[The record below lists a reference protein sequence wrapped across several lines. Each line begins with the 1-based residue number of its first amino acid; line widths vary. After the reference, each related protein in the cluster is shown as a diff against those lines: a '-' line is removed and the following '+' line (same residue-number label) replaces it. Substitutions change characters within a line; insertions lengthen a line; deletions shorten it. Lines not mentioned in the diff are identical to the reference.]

1 MVGRTRVSERMENAI
16 RAVLPAG
23 TPVGVAVL
31 DDHRIGVDVGS
42 ERFTAKWIGEGWL
55 RDARMALDDR
65 DGRPDVLVARRM
77 SPGARSVA
85 ADARVGWIDE
95 AGAAE
100 IALSRLVVSRTGQR
114 DPKVER
120 TPRWTASVIGT
131 AEALILG
138 TRPTVADIES
148 STGLSAGSATNALAV
163 LTKLGLLHAAAA
175 RGRGSAR
182 ELKDRNR
189 LLEEYADAA
198 IARTPKLSLRV
209 GSAERDLIDELTSLG
224 RRWDSER
231 VAWAATGAGAASVLG
246 PYLSEISHLDVFV
259 DASTP
264 ATLHSIATQA
274 DLRSIEGGRIVLR
287 PFPTPVTRRLCV
299 MASGMR
305 VAPWPRVYADLRNA
319 GVRGEEAAEQL
330 REAVDRG

>member
-1 MVGRTRVSERMENAI
+1 MVGGRRVSERMENAI

-23 TPVGVAVL
+23 TPVDVDVL

-42 ERFTAKWIGEGWL
+42 ERFIAKWIGEGWL
-55 RDARMALDDR
+55 RDARAGLDDR
-65 DGRPDVLVARRM
+65 DGDPDVFVARRI

-85 ADARVGWIDE
+85 TDARVGWIDE

-100 IALSRLVVSRTGQR
+100 ITLSGLVVSRTGHK
-114 DPKVER
+114 DPKVDR
-120 TPRWTASVIGT
+120 APRWTASVIGT
-131 AEALILG
+131 AEALLLG
-138 TRPTVADIES
+138 TRPTVADVKD
-148 STGLSAGSATNALAV
+148 STGLSTGSATNALAV
-163 LTKLGLLHAAAA
+163 LTKLGLLHAGAA

-182 ELKDRNR
+182 ELKDRDR

-198 IARTPKLSLRV
+198 ITRTPRLSLRA
-209 GSAERDLIDELTSLG
+209 GSAERDLVDELTSLG
-224 RRWDSER
+224 RRLDSDR
-231 VAWAATGAGAASVLG
+231 VAWAATGAAAASVLG
-246 PYLSEISHLDVFV
+246 PYLSEVSHLDVFV

-274 DLRSIEGGRIVLR
+274 DLRPIEGGRIVLR
-287 PFPTPVTRRLCV
+287 PFPTPATRRLCL

-330 REAVDRG
+330 REAVERG

>member
-1 MVGRTRVSERMENAI
+1 MVGGTRVSERMENAI

-23 TPVGVAVL
+23 TPVDVAVL

-42 ERFTAKWIGEGWL
+42 ERFTAQWIGEGWL
-55 RDARMALDDR
+55 RDARAALEDQQR
-65 DGRPDVLVARRM
+65 EPDVFVARRM

-100 IALSRLVVSRTGQR
+100 IALSGLVVSRTGQKN
-114 DPKVER
+114 PKVDR
-120 TPRWTASVIGT
+120 VPHWTASVIGT

-138 TRPTVADIES
+138 TRPTVADVEGT
-148 STGLSAGSATNALAV
+148 TGLSTGSATNALAV
-163 LTKLGLLHAAAA
+163 LTKLGLLDAAAA
-175 RGRGSAR
+175 RGRRSAR
-182 ELKDRNR
+182 ELKDRDR

-209 GSAERDLIDELTSLG
+209 GSAESDLIDELTSLG
-224 RRWDSER
+224 QRWDSES
-231 VAWAATGAGAASVLG
+231 VAWAATGVAAASVLG
-246 PYLSEISHLDVFV
+246 PYLSEVSHVDVFV

-264 ATLHSIATQA
+264 AMLHAIATRS
-274 DLRSIEGGRIVLR
+274 DLRPIEGGRIVLR
-287 PFPTPVTRRLCV
+287 PFPTPVTRRLSV